1 MGGPRWRELRAP
13 LEGVAWRLEDFFPL
27 PHECLR
33 SFLNGNR
40 QAGQRSDGS
49 ADARRGVAGDDVGV
63 GDMGVAAAAARA
75 TGGGVVERERGAG
88 TSIDAAAASLWFGWA
103 RREKSIRRRKGKW
116 REGGVFGTP
125 SKSCVELWLSCQEI
139 KRGGGSCAAAPP
151 DGHTWRRMEGGGYLH
166 QRGPGA
172 PDLARPVAH
181 PRASPAPPGRRPRA
195 LPAIH
200 TPPPPPSLDLPS

>member
-13 LEGVAWRLEDFFPL
+13 LVGVAWRLEDFFPL

-88 TSIDAAAASLWFGWA
+88 TSIDAAAACLWLWMGPS
-103 RREKSIRRRKGKW
+103 REEHSKREGQW
-116 REGGVFGTP
+116 REGGVFETP
-125 SKSCVELWLSCQEI
+125 SKSCVSGAVAQLSEI
-139 KRGGGSCAAAPP
+139 KK
-151 DGHTWRRMEGGGYLH
+151 
-166 QRGPGA
+166 
-172 PDLARPVAH
+172 
-181 PRASPAPPGRRPRA
+181 GR
-195 LPAIH
+195 
-200 TPPPPPSLDLPS
+200 TCSDTTQ

>member
-1 MGGPRWRELRAP
+1 MGGPRWRELQAP
-13 LEGVAWRLEDFFPL
+13 LVGVAWRLEDFFPL

-49 ADARRGVAGDDVGV
+49 ADASRGVAGDDVGV

-103 RREKSIRRRKGKW
+103 RREKSIRRRKGQW
-116 REGGVFGTP
+116 REGGVFAFWNALQIMRGA
-125 SKSCVELWLSCQEI
+125 VAQLSGNKKGRRQL
-139 KRGGGSCAAAPP
+139 RGGAP
-151 DGHTWRRMEGGGYLH
+151 GHGAGWRVAGTCTSVAPAPQTWRVL
-166 QRGPGA
+166 
-172 PDLARPVAH
+172 
-181 PRASPAPPGRRPRA
+181 
-195 LPAIH
+195 
-200 TPPPPPSLDLPS
+200 